1 VIRRHIVTL
10 RLGLMAADAAT
21 AFLVFV
27 GLSLLRMGPNWTWI
41 WANAEVDGV
50 GAAVAYGVA
59 WPGLLWI
66 SGLYRLRTRWSARA
80 QLIDLLRASVLLA
93 FLSFAVLFL
102 LKLPDV
108 SRLFLLVLFP
118 TQVGV
123 TLVSRFV
130 LRRIFASMRSRGY
143 NTRFLLVVGTGAAA
157 VAFADRVERHAD
169 LGIRVI
175 GHLGLQSDA
184 GWAGGRPI
192 LGTVDEI
199 EGILHNRVV
208 DEIAICLP
216 SSSLELVEPITR
228 LCEEE
233 GKIVRLPLDDVG
245 LPMTGGR
252 LEEFDGIAVMSFVYG
267 PDRALGLVGKRLV
280 DFSVAAVALVA
291 LSPVFLAIA
300 LWVRAVDGT
309 GVFFRQSRIGLH
321 GRPFR
326 VAKFRTMVHDA
337 EARLIEL
344 EELNEIRGHA
354 FKVTNDPRLSRT
366 GRWLRKTSL
375 DELPQLWNVLLGEMS
390 LVGPRPPLP
399 REVAVYDV
407 WHRRRLS
414 MKPGITGL
422 WQVSARREVDFDRW
436 VEIDLD
442 YIDRWSLWLDLK
454 IMLRTIPAVVLQQGR

>member
-10 RLGLMAADAAT
+10 RLGLMAADAVT

-27 GLSLLRMGPNWTWI
+27 SLSLIRMGPDWVWI
-41 WANAEVDGV
+41 WSNAGVD
-50 GAAVAYGVA
+50 AVAAAASYSVA
-59 WPGLLWI
+59 WPALLWV

-80 QLIDLLRASVLLA
+80 QLVDLLRASVLLA
-93 FLSFAVLFL
+93 VLSFAVLFL
-102 LKLPDV
+102 LQLPNV

-123 TLVSRFV
+123 TLASRFI
-130 LRRIFASMRSRGY
+130 LRRVFASMRSRGY
-143 NTRFLLVVGTGAAA
+143 NTRFLLVVGTGPSAT
-157 VAFADRVERHAD
+157 AFADRVERHAD
-169 LGIRVI
+169 LGLRVI
-175 GHLGLQSDA
+175 GHLGVETSS
-184 GWAGGRPI
+184 GWAGSRPI
-192 LGTVDEI
+192 LGSVEEI
-199 EGILHNRVV
+199 EEILHNRVV

-216 SSSLELVEPITR
+216 ASSLHLVEPITR

-267 PDRALGLVGKRLV
+267 PDRALGLAAKRLV
-280 DFSVAAVALVA
+280 DFGIAAVALVA
-291 LSPVFLAIA
+291 LSPLFVAIA
-300 LWVRAVDGT
+300 VWIRAVDGT
-309 GVFFRQSRIGLH
+309 GVFFRQPRIGLH

-326 VAKFRTMVHDA
+326 VAKFRTMIRDA

-366 GRWLRKTSL
+366 GRWLRRTSL

-422 WQVSARREVDFDRW
+422 WQVSARREADFDRW

-454 IMLRTIPAVVLQQGR
+454 IMLRTIPAVVSQQGR

>member
-326 VAKFRTMVHDA
+326 VAKFRTMVRDA

-454 IMLRTIPAVVLQQGR
+454 IMLRTIPAVVSQQGR